1 MQTVKREAEEGAEER
16 AEEEGGGGGWRRR
29 AEEEG
34 GGGYK
39 HVRRVRRERHLNIL
53 NARSKVNTQFEYR
66 FRIQDLHYLI
76 GNLGILHLLDTPPLD
91 IPPLDNHPLDNHPLL
106 DS

>member
-1 MQTVKREAEEGAEER
+1 MQTVKRE
-16 AEEEGGGGGWRRR
+16 

-66 FRIQDLHYLI
+66 FRIQDLLIFIVFFII

-91 IPPLDNHPLDNHPLL
+91 NHPLDNHPLL